1 MSGWR
6 AFAGMLLLAPLLLGG
21 SARSQ
26 SGDLSLVAAG
36 GKNPEIA
43 GTLSVLLPGLGHIY
57 AGEPVKGAVLTGLF
71 GAAIGAAVA
80 VDIGDTPGS
89 IKPAGWLSVI
99 AIGGVYAY
107 ALIDAP
113 FAAQRENERSYGDH
127 PLSVAIGPGVALRGG
142 SEVFSGISA
151 AVRFSL

>member
-1 MSGWR
+1 MRRARRSGWR
-6 AFAGMLLLAPLLLGG
+6 AF
-21 SARSQ
+21 
-26 SGDLSLVAAG
+26 
-36 GKNPEIA
+36 A
-43 GTLSVLLPGLGHIY
+43 GTLSVLLPGLRHIY
-57 AGEPVKGAVLTGLF
+57 AGEPVKGADLTSLF

-89 IKPAGWLSVI
+89 LKPAGWLSVI

-113 FAAQRENERSYGDH
+113 FAAQRENERSHRDH
-127 PLSVAIGPGVALRGG
+127 PVSVAIGPGVALRGG